1 MSSDL
6 DRIYAPVAE
15 DLRALG
21 ELLHKELATDDPFI
35 GELVGH
41 VLATRGKLIRPA
53 LALLSAS
60 ASGGADQQRL
70 WLAGT
75 VELIHIASLI
85 HDDIIDAADLRRG
98 TSTVNMLWGNQVAVL
113 LGDYLFATAF
123 DLVSRIRHPD
133 VAPAVAMAAV
143 HMSQAE
149 IQAVKIGGEPYD
161 DEATYFGIIEGK
173 TARLFSAACRA
184 GALIAGAPP
193 ATADA
198 LAEFGLQWGV
208 SFQITDDALDLTGNR
223 ESLGKP
229 IGSDIDAGK
238 VTLPVIA
245 ALRRAPDADRQR
257 LRALVRG
264 ASTAAGDGAL
274 EELRAII
281 DRYGGI
287 PHALAAARA
296 YADRAT
302 AALDALPAS
311 PAKTSLRDLAA
322 FVLMRAR

>member
-1 MSSDL
+1 MSGDL
-6 DRIYAPVAE
+6 DQIYAPIAG
-15 DLRALG
+15 DLQALG
-21 ELLHKELATDDPFI
+21 GLLHRELATDDPFI

-53 LALLSAS
+53 LALLSA
-60 ASGGADQQRL
+60 AACGGADEQRL

-98 TSTVNMLWGNQVAVL
+98 TPTVNMLWGNQIAVL

-123 DLVSRIRHPD
+123 DLVSRIRHPQ
-133 VAPAVAMAAV
+133 VAPVIAMAAV
-143 HMSQAE
+143 SMSQAE
-149 IQAVKIGGEPYD
+149 IQAVKIGGEPHE

-184 GALIAGAPP
+184 GALVAGAPE

-198 LAEFGLQWGV
+198 LAEFGLRWGM
-208 SFQITDDALDLTGNR
+208 SFQITDDALDLVGKR
-223 ESLGKP
+223 EVLGKP

-245 ALRRAPDADRQR
+245 ALRTASEPDRQR
-257 LRALVRG
+257 LRTLVHRP
-264 ASTAAGDGAL
+264 SGDGAL
-274 EELRAII
+274 EELRALIN
-281 DRYGGI
+281 RYGGVDV
-287 PHALAAARA
+287 ALEAARRF
-296 YADRAT
+296 ADRAT
-302 AALDALPAS
+302 AALDILPGS
-311 PAKTSLRDLAA
+311 RAKTSLRELAA
-322 FVLMRAR
+322 FVLVRAR